1 MAKRRT
7 LKKCIEYITGDLFA
21 EVLICKILHPDADA
35 DKTDR
40 LLEDICLLQAEFTR
54 RAHKPDGK
62 DNKALV
68 KEYYRKLLVDFET
81 GTVAIIQEIEA
92 LQKEQPE

>member
-7 LKKCIEYITGDLFA
+7 LKKYIEYMTGDLFA
-21 EVLICKILHPDADA
+21 EVLIYEMLHPDTDQV
-35 DKTDR
+35 KTGR
-40 LLEDICLLQAEFTR
+40 LLENICLLQAEFTR

-62 DNKALV
+62 DNKTLV
-68 KEYYRKLLVDFET
+68 KEYYNKLLVDFET
-81 GTVAIIQEIEA
+81 KIEAIIQEIEA